1 MLGGLGAQRRNPPN
15 VDDIDDS
22 ARRERYATAKSH
34 PVRRL
39 FGVPCIARQAERLR
53 NSRWALGQCSPT
65 TLGLA
70 ALLGGSEGRT
80 EKRLSKW
87 RGRTLLRKGV

>member
-1 MLGGLGAQRRNPPN
+1 MIRLEEN
-15 VDDIDDS
+15 VMPQPK
-22 ARRERYATAKSH
+22 ATLF
-34 PVRRL
+34 RRL
-39 FGVPCIARQAERLR
+39 FGVSCIARQAERLR

-70 ALLGGSEGRT
+70 ALLGGSEKGT